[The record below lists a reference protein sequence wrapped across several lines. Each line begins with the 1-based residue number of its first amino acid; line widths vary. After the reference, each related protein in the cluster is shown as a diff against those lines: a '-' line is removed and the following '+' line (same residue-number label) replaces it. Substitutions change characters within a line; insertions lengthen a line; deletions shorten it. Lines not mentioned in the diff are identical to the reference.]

1 MLEEIKYKLK
11 RKLFRQ
17 MEAYDITLDELKE
30 KQMKGAEIIDVRNK
44 REYDESHILGFLVMG
59 LDKHKA
65 KMAERRIP
73 ENTLFMFTILG
84 GGIGTIAGMYVFH
97 HKTKKMKFKVGMP
110 LILILEI
117 LIFVYFKYVM

>member
-1 MLEEIKYKLK
+1 MSFTQIAVIYLIV
-11 RKLFRQ
+11 
-17 MEAYDITLDELKE
+17 I
-30 KQMKGAEIIDVRNK
+30 N
-44 REYDESHILGFLVMG
+44 ILGFLIMG

-84 GGIGTIAGMYVFH
+84 GGVGTIAGMYVFH

-110 LILILEI
+110 LVLILEI
-117 LIFVYFKYVM
+117 LIFVYFKYLM

>member
-1 MLEEIKYKLK
+1 MSFTQIAVIYLIV
-11 RKLFRQ
+11 
-17 MEAYDITLDELKE
+17 I
-30 KQMKGAEIIDVRNK
+30 N
-44 REYDESHILGFLVMG
+44 ILGFLVMG

-65 KMAERRIP
+65 KMADRRIP

-84 GGIGTIAGMYVFH
+84 GGVGTIAGMYVFH

-117 LIFVYFKYVM
+117 LIFVYFKYVMQ

>member
-1 MLEEIKYKLK
+1 MSFTQIAVIYLIV
-11 RKLFRQ
+11 
-17 MEAYDITLDELKE
+17 I
-30 KQMKGAEIIDVRNK
+30 N
-44 REYDESHILGFLVMG
+44 ILGFLIMG

-84 GGIGTIAGMYVFH
+84 GGVGTIAGMYVFH

-117 LIFVYFKYVM
+117 LIFVYFKYMM

>member
-1 MLEEIKYKLK
+1 MSFTQIAVIYLIV
-11 RKLFRQ
+11 
-17 MEAYDITLDELKE
+17 I
-30 KQMKGAEIIDVRNK
+30 N
-44 REYDESHILGFLVMG
+44 ILGFLVMG

-84 GGIGTIAGMYVFH
+84 GGVGTIAGMYVFH

-110 LILILEI
+110 LVLILEL
-117 LIFVYFKYVM
+117 LIFVYFKYLMWNL

>member
-44 REYDESHILGFLVMG
+44 
-59 LDKHKA
+59 
-65 KMAERRIP
+65 
-73 ENTLFMFTILG
+73 ENM
-84 GGIGTIAGMYVFH
+84 
-97 HKTKKMKFKVGMP
+97 MKV
-110 LILILEI
+110 
-117 LIFVYFKYVM
+117 IF

>member
-1 MLEEIKYKLK
+1 MSFTQIAVIYLIV
-11 RKLFRQ
+11 
-17 MEAYDITLDELKE
+17 I
-30 KQMKGAEIIDVRNK
+30 N
-44 REYDESHILGFLVMG
+44 ILGFLIMG

-117 LIFVYFKYVM
+117 LIFVYFRYIM

>member
-1 MLEEIKYKLK
+1 MSFTQIAVIYLIV
-11 RKLFRQ
+11 
-17 MEAYDITLDELKE
+17 I
-30 KQMKGAEIIDVRNK
+30 N
-44 REYDESHILGFLVMG
+44 ILGFLVMG

-73 ENTLFMFTILG
+73 EDTLFMFTILG

-117 LIFVYFKYVM
+117 LIFVYFKYIM

>member
-1 MLEEIKYKLK
+1 
-11 RKLFRQ
+11 
-17 MEAYDITLDELKE
+17 
-30 KQMKGAEIIDVRNK
+30 
-44 REYDESHILGFLVMG
+44 MG

-84 GGIGTIAGMYVFH
+84 GGVGTIAGMYVFH

-110 LILILEI
+110 LVLILEI
-117 LIFVYFKYVM
+117 LIFVYFKYLMWNL